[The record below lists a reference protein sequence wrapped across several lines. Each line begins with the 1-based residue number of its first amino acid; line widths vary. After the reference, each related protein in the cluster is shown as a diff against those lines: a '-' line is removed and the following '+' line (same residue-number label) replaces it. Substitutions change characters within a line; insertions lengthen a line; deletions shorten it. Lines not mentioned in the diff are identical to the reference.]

1 MSEVSMYAWPD
12 YYDWTSEGLEGDITY
27 YTDLAQ
33 ASGGPVLELGCGTG
47 RCSLAI
53 ARTGKEVV
61 GIDLSP
67 EMLKRAREKAEAM
80 GLDDRTQWV
89 EASMTTFELDRRF
102 PLVIIPYRSFLH
114 LMTVKEQLAAL
125 KRIRQHLHPGGM
137 LALNVFV
144 PSLVELHEIEGK
156 NVHRGTFPIPGTA
169 ECVEV
174 HDITEHDPFRQ
185 WVRVIRFYE
194 RYDESG
200 RLLERL
206 RTVFQLRYIFPTEL
220 FHLLRLAGFQIVG
233 RYGTFD
239 RGQFDH
245 RSTELIVEAKKM
257 ET

>member
-1 MSEVSMYAWPD
+1 
-12 YYDWTSEGLEGDITY
+12 
-27 YTDLAQ
+27 
-33 ASGGPVLELGCGTG
+33 
-47 RCSLAI
+47 LAI

-67 EMLKRAREKAEAM
+67 KMLKRAREKAEAM

-89 EASMTTFELDRRF
+89 EGSMTTFELDRRF

-239 RGQFDH
+239 RGPFDH